1 MGPAAFDISEKSG
14 STVISI
20 VNNNQTYT
28 LSGVPLST
36 MTMGNIVALDS
47 GAQAE
52 WQAAINAAV
61 AAKL

>member
-1 MGPAAFDISEKSG
+1 
-14 STVISI
+14 VISI

-36 MTMGNIVALDS
+36 VKMGNIVALDS
-47 GAQAE
+47 GTQAK